1 MEFKRVDFTHTGWF
15 LFCPIY
21 IKPNFQN
28 PEIVRR
34 YNLSWL
40 LMIAAVILK
49 NLIIPLYALKA
60 KYLKQ
65 PVPIR
70 FNPIFGIKK
79 LKKPVTFFIE
89 IDADAS

>member
-28 PEIVRR
+28 FPEIVRR

-65 PVPIR
+65 PIR

-89 IDADAS
+89 IDTDAS

>member
-21 IKPNFQN
+21 INPNFQN

-40 LMIAAVILK
+40 LEIAVVILK

-60 KYLKQ
+60 QYLKQ
-65 PVPIR
+65 PIR
-70 FNPIFGIKK
+70 VNPIFGIKK
-79 LKKPVTFFIE
+79 LKKPVTFFVE
-89 IDADAS
+89 KDADAS